1 MTEIFNPTKV
11 PVLLLI
17 FSLFFTTVSSHVI
30 AADINSLCD
39 GSMTL
44 TSGQWVEYAAHTF
57 LVTQNLKSRFAI
69 VGAEADHYWFEFEA
83 ESPMGDSVTIIK
95 ILIPGWPYDPKE
107 VTRAIMQ
114 LPRIKGMDAIPPM
127 EMPPRSVGG
136 ENLSDPLRLV
146 CEEMGRGDVETFQES
161 VTVAAGTFSATRVR
175 IRELGKDV
183 WVSTAVPFGI
193 VKMADE
199 EGFGVS
205 LTAYGNDARTAI
217 TETPQALPKM
227 PEN

>member
-1 MTEIFNPTKV
+1 MTKA
-11 PVLLLI
+11 PVLLLK
-17 FSLFFTTVSSHVI
+17 FSLFLATVSSPAI
-30 AADINSLCD
+30 ATDIGSLCN
-39 GSMTL
+39 GSMGL
-44 TSGQWVEYAAHTF
+44 TSGQWAEYAAHAF
-57 LVTQNLKSRFAI
+57 LIEQDVKSRFAI

-95 ILIPGWPYDPKE
+95 ILIPGWPYDPKQ

-114 LPRIKGMDAIPPM
+114 LPRIEGMDAIPPM
-127 EMPPRSVGG
+127 EMPPRSVRG
-136 ENLSDPLRLV
+136 ENMSDPLLMV
-146 CEEMGRGDVETFQES
+146 CEEIGQGDVETFQES
-161 VTVAAGTFSATRVR
+161 VTVAAGTFSATRVPVR
-175 IRELGKDV
+175 QLGKDV

-193 VKMADE
+193 VKIADD

-217 TETPQALPKM
+217 TETPQALPGM